1 MLGNEEHKT
10 DCFWC
15 GTLYNP
21 AVDVCPRCATNILTG
36 PIEIVNYLEE
46 NESDGVL

>member
-1 MLGNEEHKT
+1 MSEEDFKT

-21 AVDVCPRCATNILTG
+21 MIDVCPRCASNILTG
-36 PIEIVNYLEE
+36 PIEIVNYPDETD
-46 NESDGVL
+46 NGK

>member
-1 MLGNEEHKT
+1 MAEGDFKT

-21 AVDVCPRCATNILTG
+21 AVDVCPLCSSNILTG
-36 PIEIVNYLEE
+36 PIEIVKYQDE
-46 NESDGVL
+46 NESDGV